1 MITLIASVILVC
13 SLIGMG
19 IIAFGKIPI
28 LVELSVSQEPI
39 KKEKIISWLKKK
51 VEDREFLKDFS
62 YETFLHKSLF
72 KIKILVLKT
81 ENKISTL
88 LQKLKE
94 KQQKRK
100 IVGEDNYWEEI
111 KKSTT
116 EFSSMKTKEKK
127 RTNSFSPKEK

>member
-39 KKEKIISWLKKK
+39 KKEKIISWIKKK

-62 YETFLHKSLF
+62 YETFLQKLLYR
-72 KIKILVLKT
+72 IKILTLKT
-81 ENKISTL
+81 ENKTTNL
-88 LQKLKE
+88 LQELKE
-94 KQQKRK
+94 KSKKKK
-100 IVGEDNYWEEI
+100 IAAEDNYWDEI
-111 KKSTT
+111 KKST
-116 EFSSMKTKEKK
+116 KK
-127 RTNSFSPKEK
+127 